1 MERFGNQNPQEN
13 TPPQI
18 RIPVEDAGTHKREE
32 KLLSAIPHDNIG
44 IPEKMSPRER
54 NEAFEKAYNAIV
66 GNEKLEKLAVRGIK
80 GEHGCHPECLNK
92 MTELCVSL
100 SDEQIENII
109 RKFND
114 KLRSKTELYTQKYK
128 LNADEVTYLS
138 KGMKMIGERRI
149 DLLNPTGIKSVA
161 RFVRARMKLHS
172 LEPSVVPAFYF
183 ENYFDA
189 MHNID
194 LIEIFRQEE
203 GVVMNLIQVK
213 SREYTKEEIEKNT
226 NAHREWVNGYAIDL
240 EVYEKS
246 FEVEP
251 EDSERYKEFF
261 ANVAHVEDLIFD
273 MVTSDDGM
281 SVDILFERLG
291 IKDKPNVER
300 VWILFQYLEAIK
312 EAFSHVEEVG
322 LSEEQVSRIRGIIF
336 DIESKLA
343 VVASKKKDMTG
354 VSEIHSICTVAEKVV
369 SDRVIFKG
377 EEGKR
382 KAISIHE

>member
-1 MERFGNQNPQEN
+1 MERLGHQNPQEN
-13 TPPQI
+13 ITPQI
-18 RIPVEDAGTHKREE
+18 RIPTEDMGTHKREE
-32 KLLSAIPHDNIG
+32 RLLSAIPHSNIG

-66 GNEKLEKLAVRGIK
+66 GNEKLEKLAIMGIK
-80 GEHGCHPECLNK
+80 GEHGAFAKFTN
-92 MTELCVSL
+92 MISELCLML
-100 SDEQIENII
+100 SDTDIDNIV
-109 RKFND
+109 RNFNTNLITKANLYID
-114 KLRSKTELYTQKYK
+114 KYKIPEIKVSDLRSG
-128 LNADEVTYLS
+128 
-138 KGMKMIGERRI
+138 KGILTNSI
-149 DLLNPTGIKSVA
+149 GIKSIA
-161 RFVRARMKLHS
+161 HFVRARMKLHS
-172 LEPSVVPAFYF
+172 LKPSVVPAFYF

-194 LIEIFRQEE
+194 LIEIWRQED

-226 NAHREWVNGYAIDL
+226 KVHREWVDGYAMDL
-240 EVYEKS
+240 DSYEKS
-246 FEVEP
+246 FEVVP
-251 EDSERYKEFF
+251 EDSERYREFF
-261 ANVAHVEDLIFD
+261 SDISHVE
-273 MVTSDDGM
+273 
-281 SVDILFERLG
+281 DILFEMITSEDGMSTDSLFEKLE
-291 IKDKPNVER
+291 IKNKPNVER

-343 VVASKKKDMTG
+343 VVASKKKDMAG

-377 EEGKR
+377 EDGKR